1 MIMNMNMNITVDDI
15 KETLSKYEYYEI
27 EIKDMSNNKSLIV
40 FKTDITIIKVIMN
53 NSKISS
59 LLQNLL

>member
-1 MIMNMNMNITVDDI
+1 MNITVDDI